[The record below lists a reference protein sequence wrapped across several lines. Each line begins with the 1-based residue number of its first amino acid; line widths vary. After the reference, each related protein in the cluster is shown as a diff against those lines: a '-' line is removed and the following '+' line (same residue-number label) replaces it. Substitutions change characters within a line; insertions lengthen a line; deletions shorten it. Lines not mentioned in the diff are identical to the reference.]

1 MYTKIMKL
9 KIVKLSDVPTPI
21 YANPNDA
28 GLDLYANE
36 AHVIEPGQR
45 ALIGTGLKMEWPDG
59 YAGLIWPRSGISTKH
74 GVNTLAG
81 VIDSGYRGE
90 IKVALI
96 NLGQEAFTIEK
107 HMRIAQML
115 FQRVDQAEIEIVEEL
130 SETARGEGSFG
141 STGV

>member
-1 MYTKIMKL
+1 
-9 KIVKLSDVPTPI
+9 
-21 YANPNDA
+21 
-28 GLDLYANE
+28 
-36 AHVIEPGQR
+36 
-45 ALIGTGLKMEWPDG
+45 MEWPDG